1 MFKILKLTEFNGN
14 SLNTYAL
21 SNKSDVPKYDYLTS
35 SNRIEKRSRWLM
47 GRSNCEVVVDIPN

>member
-1 MFKILKLTEFNGN
+1 MFKILKLTEFNSS

-21 SNKSDVPKYDYLTS
+21 CNKSNVPKYNYLTS

-47 GRSNCEVVVDIPN
+47 GPGNCEVVVDIPN